1 MILREPTVYRRRS
14 SLKGGGSMSS
24 SATSET
30 TRVRTMPGGKR
41 AIGILAFAQCIDFT
55 EPQILNSMFPAV
67 QAALNLA
74 DSALGY
80 LTAVKRGI
88 EIFSVFF
95 WGMMSDRYRRKEV
108 LAASTLLG
116 GIASILTGFAPEFA
130 IFFFVTML
138 INLGTAAMEGQ
149 TNSVLSDFYPVKERG
164 KAFGILRGTAYSG
177 LIFALISFSL
187 LSDNVPTLGWRIAYW
202 GFGVLGLMASL
213 TIWRVLDEPT
223 RGQTEQALA
232 NVSLDVIQQK
242 ESRAFSVR
250 AALRNFSTP
259 TIIVDSINLILLGF
273 PKIMLVNYSV
283 TFFVKV
289 RDIREGQAILITLLG
304 LIGFIIGSMSGGVV
318 GDRIS
323 RRLGERARL
332 ITGHVV
338 LVVLILMSYL
348 IFGLAFGSVPIY
360 MAIAFFTAF
369 CVEFMYS
376 ITRVVV
382 SQALLPEVRTVGFS
396 IGRMADSFGSILASL
411 IYAGIV
417 ESFGIGNSVL
427 WLSVGGGVVAFFQ
440 YFGYYFTFARDAER
454 MQNRLAERVAK

>member
-1 MILREPTVYRRRS
+1 MPSPTTES
-14 SLKGGGSMSS
+14 
-24 SATSET
+24 
-30 TRVRTMPGGKR
+30 TRQQTAPGGNR

-55 EPQILNSMFPAV
+55 EPQILNSMFPAI

-80 LTAVKRGI
+80 LTALKRGI

-95 WGMMSDRYRRKEV
+95 WGITSDRFRRKEV

-116 GIASILTGFAPEFA
+116 AAAAILTGLAPNFA
-130 IFFFVTML
+130 FFFVVTML

-177 LIFALISFSL
+177 LIFALIYFSVL
-187 LSDNVPTLGWRIAYW
+187 ADAIPATGWRIAYW
-202 GFGVLGLMASL
+202 SFGALGILASI
-213 TIWRVLDEPT
+213 TIWRLLDEPT

-232 NVSLDVIQQK
+232 QVSLAVIKQK
-242 ESRAFSVR
+242 EARAFSVR
-250 AALRNFSTP
+250 AALAQFRVP

-273 PKIMLVNYSV
+273 PKIMLVNFSV

-289 RDIREGQAILITLLG
+289 RAISESQAILITLLG
-304 LIGFIIGSMSGGVV
+304 LIGFIVGSMTGGVA

-323 RRLGERARL
+323 KRMGERARL
-332 ITGHVV
+332 IAGHCILV
-338 LVVLILMSYL
+338 LLVIMSYL
-348 IFGLAFGSVPIY
+348 IFGVSFGSIPLY
-360 MAIAFFTAF
+360 MAIAFVTAF

-396 IGRMADSFGSILASL
+396 IGRMADSLGSILASL
-411 IYAGIV
+411 IYAAVVATSGIA
-417 ESFGIGNSVL
+417 NTVL
-427 WLSVGGGVVAFFQ
+427 WLSVGGGIVAFFQ
-440 YFGYYFTFARDAER
+440 YFGYYITFARDAEQ
-454 MQNRLAERVAK
+454 MQKRLAERVSK

>member
-1 MILREPTVYRRRS
+1 MASSTTNDSTPTRTRR
-14 SLKGGGSMSS
+14 
-24 SATSET
+24 
-30 TRVRTMPGGKR
+30 GGKR
-41 AIGILAFAQCIDFT
+41 AIGILAFAQSIDFT
-55 EPQILNSMFPAV
+55 EPQILNSMYPAL
-67 QAALNLA
+67 QASLNLA

-80 LTAVKRGI
+80 LTAVKRGV
-88 EIFSVFF
+88 EIFSVLF
-95 WGMMSDRYRRKEV
+95 WGLMSDRFRRKEV

-130 IFFFVTML
+130 FFFFVTML

-177 LIFALISFSL
+177 LIFSLISFSIL
-187 LSDNVPTLGWRIAYW
+187 ADAVPTIGWRIAYW
-202 GFGVLGLMASL
+202 GFGVLGLLASV
-213 TIWRVLDEPT
+213 TIWRLLDEPT

-232 NVSLDVIQQK
+232 NVSLDVIQQQ
-242 ESRAFSVR
+242 ESHAFSVR
-250 AALRNFSTP
+250 AALANFRTP

-304 LIGFIIGSMSGGVV
+304 LIGFIVGSMAGGVV

-332 ITGHVV
+332 MTGHVV
-338 LVVLILMSYL
+338 LAILIVMSYL
-348 IFGLAFGSVPIY
+348 IFGVSFGSVPLY
-360 MAIAFFTAF
+360 MAIAFLTAF

-382 SQALLPEVRTVGFS
+382 STALLPEVRTVGFS

-411 IYAGIV
+411 IYAAV
-417 ESFGIGNSVL
+417 MASFGIANTVL
-427 WLSVGGGVVAFFQ
+427 WLSVGGGMVAFFQ

-454 MQNRLAERVAK
+454 MQKRLAARVVPIE